1 MVASTVTDQSERN
14 VFITLVAIMEV
25 AIVVMA
31 LAAKLA

>member
-14 VFITLVAIMEV
+14 VIIALGAIIVV